1 MSDANNQV
9 RTESARGTE
18 QSGAVP
24 RSARHWTRART
35 IWLLITL
42 SLSPGVAAAVDR
54 DWWAQLPAG
63 VRLSA
68 YVLSGILIVAAC
80 SLMLLQE
87 DAPPNRQS

>member
-9 RTESARGTE
+9 RTESARGTD
-18 QSGAVP
+18 QLGGVP
-24 RSARHWTRART
+24 RPAPRWTRART

-42 SLSPGVAAAVDR
+42 SLSPGVAAAVAR

-68 YVLSGILIVAAC
+68 YVFSGILLVAAC

-87 DAPPNRQS
+87 DAHTERQS